1 MPVVGTPVAVVASS
15 SLDSTAVRM
24 FLRDYSSKNPLL
36 ADVEFSDDEIDAALL
51 SALDHANAIG
61 RPTDWNL
68 LSFPNKY
75 VLQMGTVSYLLKSE
89 AFRQLRNQASYQDG
103 NIQPVGVDDKQAGY
117 AQLAGMLAGEFV
129 QLVTSLKISAN
140 MQSRSVSSPLRNIG
154 SWRSR

>member
-1 MPVVGTPVAVVASS
+1 MPVVGTPVAVVASA
-15 SLDSTAVRM
+15 SLDSTSVRM
-24 FLRDYSSKNPLL
+24 FLRDYSNKNPLL
-36 ADVEFSDDEIDAALL
+36 ADVEFSDDEIDSALL

-129 QLVTSLKISAN
+129 QLVTSLKIAAN
-140 MQSRSVSSPLRNIG
+140 MQSRAVSSPLRNIG
-154 SWRSR
+154 SWRYR